1 MNSDGTTRRQNFSIA
16 TFNLNSWCSPNKQ
29 MVLQMADFKNPSQG
43 QRIPRTRREVEVVKG
58 ELISASQEMKI
69 F

>member
-1 MNSDGTTRRQNFSIA
+1 MVFRQ
-16 TFNLNSWCSPNKQ
+16 Q
-29 MVLQMADFKNPSQG
+29 MVLQMADFKNPSQS
-43 QRIPRTRREVEVVKG
+43 QRIPRTRKEVEVVKG